1 MIYKLVHTNE
11 KRKKNVAA
19 KFLEVFGFE
28 KFSKVVQMLD
38 Q

>member
-11 KRKKNVAA
+11 KKKLAA